1 MPKSLNGVPLLEKS
15 WYSRYFVIFFILL
28 LLPILAVHS
37 FLLLTSVFLWFVP
50 LFVNFAPSLSVT
62 LFSFTSPFVLLTLI
76 ILNPVRRYL
85 LSATVNH

>member
-1 MPKSLNGVPLLEKS
+1 MPKSLNGVPLLEKRR
-15 WYSRYFVIFFILL
+15 YSRSFVIFLILL

-37 FLLLTSVFLWFVP
+37 FLLLTSVFPWFVP

-76 ILNPVRRYL
+76 ILNPVRKYL